1 MNELH
6 NVIGCLRDL
15 ILIFDHHINI
25 KNAVEEVFA
34 DAAHG
39 LCGFHMKRNLKKYRI
54 EKVKDIFQYASRM
67 YHTKTFRAQMKEL
80 KNINQKAYIE
90 LIEAN
95 VHKLSCAYSLVR
107 CY

>member
-6 NVIGCLRDL
+6 NVIGCLQDL

-39 LCGFHMKRNLKKYRI
+39 LCGFHMKRNFKKYRI

-95 VHKLSCAYSLVR
+95 VHKLSCVYSLVR